1 MSLIY
6 GMSTTIWKGISLVV
20 MTTGIIMISVT
31 LNTDN
36 WFKQKISIYGFDS
49 WFYGGL
55 LKY

>member
-36 WFKQKISIYGFDS
+36 
-49 WFYGGL
+49 
-55 LKY
+55 